1 MVEFFNYKNIKIMK
15 KNIKSMK
22 EQDDQ
27 VKSDILKETMENLT
41 INIEDDQVKIKISP
55 EILINAS
62 INTQIER
69 EKQLLTLSSS
79 AIALLVTLLRTVGVS
94 NSLQIGFFAVALF
107 AFLLTVILALEI
119 LNKNAKYIDQILM
132 GRGTENKYEFLN
144 RFATITFMIGIIM
157 VVIIGMYSAIISLGE
172 KETKMNKDSIGIT
185 HLESVQTNKDTSC
198 TFVYGNSNL
207 K

>member
-1 MVEFFNYKNIKIMK
+1 MNE
-15 KNIKSMK
+15 
-22 EQDDQ
+22 EDDQ
-27 VKSDILKETMENLT
+27 VKSNILKESLQNAVINL
-41 INIEDDQVKIKISP
+41 EDDQVKINISP
-55 EILINAS
+55 EILVNAS

-94 NSLQIGFFAVALF
+94 DSLQIGFFAVALF

-132 GRGTENKYEFLN
+132 GRGTKNKYEFLN

-172 KETKMNKDSIGIT
+172 KETKRNKDSIDIT

-198 TFVYGNSNL
+198 TVVYGNSNF

>member
-1 MVEFFNYKNIKIMK
+1 MNKKIMD
-15 KNIKSMK
+15 
-22 EQDDQ
+22 EEDDQ
-27 VKSDILKETMENLT
+27 VKSNILSGTMENFS
-41 INIEDDQVKIKISP
+41 INLEDDQVKIKISP
-55 EILINAS
+55 EILVNAS

-94 NSLQIGFFAVALF
+94 NSLQIVFFGVALI
-107 AFLLTVILALEI
+107 AFLVTVILALEI

-144 RFATITFMIGIIM
+144 RWVTISFMIGIIM
-157 VVIIGMYSAIISLGE
+157 VVIIGMYSAIISLSE
-172 KETKMNKDSIGIT
+172 KETKMNKDSIDIT
-185 HLESVQTNKDTSC
+185 YLESVQTNKDTSC
-198 TFVYGNSNL
+198 TVVYGNSNF